1 MAIQEVLTKRAL
13 CTNHHME
20 RPPPS
25 PKPLP
30 GVTATKAQQH
40 MVNLGT
46 TLWPRHRKRKQEDIV
61 FDFATLPFPKRRHIA
76 DKDTGCFT
84 LYEEEE

>member
-1 MAIQEVLTKRAL
+1 
-13 CTNHHME
+13 
-20 RPPPS
+20 
-25 PKPLP
+25 
-30 GVTATKAQQH
+30 

-46 TLWPRHRKRKQEDIV
+46 TLQARHRKRKQEDIV